1 VAAKSRRKKAEVV
14 GILGVGL
21 DDQDEHRRIT
31 RAEDVLLVGGSQ
43 ETHERMQDVAITF
56 NQSLKERGKRLAEA
70 EPREVFDL
78 LCRALER

>member
-56 NQSLKERGKRLAEA
+56 NEALKERGKRLAEA
-70 EPREVFDL
+70 EPHEVFDL